1 MPGQPKHPVNL
12 STATRCQ
19 KSRWSP
25 LRRSDSSGKN
35 SLMPYIGKAR
45 ISALERASCYGVF
58 NSTQINR
65 LKKDPYASERAQFV
79 SKPKIPGKNGLFLP
93 ISCAAHSRDDRRLIE
108 VALPTDYTSDSQTV
122 DGGCRPWSW
131 AEV

>member
-25 LRRSDSSGKN
+25 LRRSDSSGEN
-35 SLMPYIGKAR
+35 SLMSYIGKAR

-65 LKKDPYASERAQFV
+65 LKKDPYASERA
-79 SKPKIPGKNGLFLP
+79 
-93 ISCAAHSRDDRRLIE
+93 HSLDRSNCVYSPFE
-108 VALPTDYTSDSQTV
+108 GDYTTIKIVKETSTV
-122 DGGCRPWSW
+122 IESHMGQ
-131 AEV
+131 